1 MLRGKPAVNQGD
13 DIAGYVHQAGEHVYE
28 FRPGDRVIAFHEM
41 MKPGGSYAAYAVS
54 EAHTTTI
61 HCWSALVLDEETLFN
76 ASATTIDQ
84 VR

>member
-54 EAHTTTI
+54 EAHTTAHLPPNVSFKGMCKI
-61 HCWSALVLDEETLFN
+61 VLSYF
-76 ASATTIDQ
+76 
-84 VR
+84 